1 MASAARISDS
11 MQSFILV
18 VRDYLRDHPELNR
31 LTDGEE
37 SSDRMI
43 AWAVCDA
50 VSQFN
55 GTPHLTNYT
64 FDDLMRRNQQH
75 LLMRM
80 TVVAIL
86 ESVMLLQNRNNLS
99 YTAGGTSVAVSDKAA
114 MLNSFVRYYK
124 ASTDQLLQR
133 VKVSL
138 NISEALDDAVGVPS
152 EMWVVNSSYLPY

>member
-1 MASAARISDS
+1 MTEVARISDS
-11 MQSFILV
+11 MQSFVVL

-43 AWAVCDA
+43 AWAICDA

-55 GTPHLTNYT
+55 GTPHLTRYT
-64 FDDLMRRNQQH
+64 FDELMRLSQQH

-99 YTAGGTSVAVSDKAA
+99 YTAGGTSVAVSDKAP
-114 MLNSFVRYYK
+114 MLNSFTRYYK

-138 NISEALDDAVGVPS
+138 NISEALDDATGVPS
-152 EMWVVNSSYLPY
+152 ELWVVNSSYLPY